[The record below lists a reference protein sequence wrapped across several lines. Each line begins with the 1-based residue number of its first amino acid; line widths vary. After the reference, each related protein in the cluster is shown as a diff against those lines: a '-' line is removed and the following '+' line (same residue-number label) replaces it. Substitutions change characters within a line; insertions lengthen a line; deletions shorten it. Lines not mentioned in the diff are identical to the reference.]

1 MMEKLSSLIGPE
13 RERIQNHNW
22 DCAIF
27 SYGAEANPCSHFGR
41 LAPARQVVTTAAR
54 SGGRSMQ
61 SLMNDQPQPACS
73 RPENNSAERSNADH
87 CGAKH

>member
-27 SYGAEANPCSHFGR
+27 SYGAEANPCSHFEATRAICAQRRSRRSSKAVALRMGR
-41 LAPARQVVTTAAR
+41 EKMDRAAR
-54 SGGRSMQ
+54 IFAAI
-61 SLMNDQPQPACS
+61 DS
-73 RPENNSAERSNADH
+73 RLNPEPEV
-87 CGAKH
+87 

>member
-27 SYGAEANPCSHFGR
+27 SRRRGKPVQSFWTASAREASRDH
-41 LAPARQVVTTAAR
+41 
-54 SGGRSMQ
+54 GGPGKRRVS
-61 SLMNDQPQPACS
+61 PVAVACL
-73 RPENNSAERSNADH
+73 H
-87 CGAKH
+87 L

>member
-41 LAPARQVVTTAAR
+41 LYEAAR
-54 SGGRSMQ
+54 GKLLEHWEPSNGGTKG
-61 SLMNDQPQPACS
+61 
-73 RPENNSAERSNADH
+73 H
-87 CGAKH
+87 